1 MTRMHVV
8 FLLPIGEYY
17 SQEWTGA
24 IATVTRHL
32 AGELERE
39 GHRVTV
45 LGSDDGG
52 TPFDEGRSV
61 RLRHGP
67 AHPPP
72 TLLRKANTAV
82 ARLRGWT
89 WPDYGPY
96 FRAAMGRLR
105 TLGEPVDAIV
115 VANDPRT
122 ADRLAGSGIARQV
135 VLWLH
140 NRLEGPEAAPLR
152 TISPA
157 VRLVAVSA
165 AVAAWTRDRHLPEA
179 DIRVVYSGVDHE
191 LFRPR
196 DGWLEASDPV
206 RVVCHGRIDP
216 NKGHEVAAEAV
227 ARLRADGLPVEITLI
242 GEVRAFGF
250 GADDLEAYRRR
261 VSEAVAAAGGTMLGW
276 MPHAELAVELRRHDV
291 ACVLSRVDEPFGL
304 VNLEAM
310 ASGCAVIATR
320 MGGIPEAVGSA
331 GALVAP
337 DDPEQVAAVLEA
349 WVRDRGALAAM
360 KRAAV
365 DRAAAFTWSAT
376 ADALVALL
384 RE

>member
-1 MTRMHVV
+1 MHIV

-17 SQEWTGA
+17 STEWTGA
-24 IATVTRHL
+24 ISTVTRHV
-32 AGELERE
+32 AGELGRA
-39 GHRVTV
+39 GHRITV
-45 LGSDDGG
+45 LTSDDGG
-52 TPFDEGRSV
+52 TAFEEGATV

-67 AHPPP
+67 ANPAAP
-72 TLLRKANTAV
+72 LRRKADTAV

-96 FRAAMGRLR
+96 FRAATRALG
-105 TLGEPVDAIV
+105 TLDVPPDAIV

-122 ADRLAGSGIARQV
+122 ADRLVRRGVADRV

-140 NRLEGPEAAPLR
+140 NRLEGPESAPLH
-152 TISPA
+152 TISA
-157 VRLVAVSA
+157 EVDVVAVSE
-165 AVAAWTRDRHLPEA
+165 AVAAWTRRYLPDT
-179 DIRVVYSGVDHE
+179 DIRVIHSGVDHR
-191 LFRPR
+191 LFHPR
-196 DGWLEASDPV
+196 ERWLDAGDPV

-227 ARLRADGLPVEITLI
+227 AALQARGIPIELTLI
-242 GEVRAFGF
+242 GEVRVFGF
-250 GADDLEAYRRR
+250 GAKDVEAYRRR
-261 VSEAVAAAGGTMLGW
+261 VDAALASAHGTRLHW
-276 MPHAELAVELRRHDV
+276 MPHAELAEELRRHDI

-304 VNLEAM
+304 VSLEAM
-310 ASGCAVIATR
+310 ASGCAIVATR

-337 DDPEQVAAVLEA
+337 DSPEEVAAVLER
-349 WVRDRGALAAM
+349 WVRDRDALADM

-365 DRAAAFTWSAT
+365 ERARAFTWAAT

-384 RE
+384 GS